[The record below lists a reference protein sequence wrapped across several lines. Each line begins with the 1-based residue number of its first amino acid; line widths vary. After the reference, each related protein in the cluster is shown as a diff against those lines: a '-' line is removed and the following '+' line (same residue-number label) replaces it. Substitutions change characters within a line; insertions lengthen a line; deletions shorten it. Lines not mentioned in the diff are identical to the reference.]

1 MKYYI
6 DSNIFIYS
14 VTEEEVG
21 SKARNVLEL
30 VEKGGI
36 KAATSVLTLDEVVW
50 IVKQNTDRETAI
62 ETGRKLLKME
72 NLEILPAN
80 AETGSGS
87 LDLMEESILDPRDSL
102 HLSTAEKHGIYS
114 IITEDSDL
122 ENENFETFNTE
133 EILGKIEQ

>member
-21 SKARNVLEL
+21 SKARNVLEI

-87 LDLMEESILDPRDSL
+87 LDLMEESILDPRVSL
-102 HLSTAEKHGIYS
+102 HLSTAEKQGIYR

-122 ENENFETFNTE
+122 ENEDFETFNTE